1 MQPMREK
8 FKIQNKAAW
17 APLVGLLELRIQQ
30 IRITNEG
37 TLHLGVLAEPSVDS
51 RSISLSLRDNRWR
64 LCIGLNGHSYLEERP
79 DSLGLGIL
87 GWVKGDLE
95 DLGPIRLFPKAT
107 SDTKL
112 GWAIISAL
120 QITRSIEPSSWLTFG
135 DDDWAESVMGSSA
148 LWHHSLNRRILCLP
162 GQNVGLTEESDF

>member
-17 APLVGLLELRIQQ
+17 APLVGLLEVRIQQ
-30 IRITNEG
+30 IRNSNEG
-37 TLHLGVLAEPSVDS
+37 TLHLGVLAEPSIDS
-51 RSISLSLRDNRWR
+51 RSISLSFRDNRWR

-87 GWVKGDLE
+87 GWVKGDLD
-95 DLGPIRLFPKAT
+95 DLGPIRLFPKGT
-107 SDTKL
+107 SPTKL

-120 QITRSIEPSSWLTFG
+120 QITHTIEPSSWLTF
-135 DDDWAESVMGSSA
+135 DDDTWAETLMDSSV

-162 GQNVGLTEESDF
+162 GKNPGLTQESDF